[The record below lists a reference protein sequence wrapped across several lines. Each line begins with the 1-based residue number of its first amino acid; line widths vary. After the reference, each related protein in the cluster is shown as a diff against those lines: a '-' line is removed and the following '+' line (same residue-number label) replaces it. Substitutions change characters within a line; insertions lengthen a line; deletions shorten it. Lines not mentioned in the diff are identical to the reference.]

1 MTMKM
6 QKLAQSILKL
16 ADTARRDL
24 EAYTVRHKS
33 LQVEVS
39 DGEVETLREAQAT
52 GVGVRV
58 IDGGRLGLAFTT
70 RLDEGSLRDT
80 IRLATDNAQSAT
92 PDEYNTL
99 PSPKPVKD
107 MDLLD
112 PAMAQIPVDTKIQLA
127 RDVEKAA
134 RAYDPR
140 VTKVRQAA
148 YGDAVY
154 EVGISNSRGLS
165 VGYEGAYCSTSLL
178 VVAEAEGQA
187 EVGWSYDLSRSF
199 DKLDPTKVGREAAAK
214 AVEMLGAGTLTTC
227 RVPILLA
234 PDVAAD
240 FLDVLGPALTAEAV
254 QKGKSLFAGKLGER
268 VGSTQ
273 LNVMDSGLLPQGLAT
288 APVDDEGVPSQDTM
302 LLDQGILQTYLY
314 NSYSAARDG
323 VESTGNGVRASFRG
337 ALSSGPRNIHIQPGN
352 RSQSELMGEISRGL
366 LVTNVM
372 GMHTANPISGEF
384 SVGASGLWI
393 EGGKPI
399 RPVRGVAIAGN
410 LIDFLKH
417 IVAVGSDLRFFG
429 SVGSPSLLVEG
440 ITISGE

>member
-24 EAYTVRHKS
+24 EVYTVRHKS

-240 FLDVLGPALTAEAV
+240 FLDVLGPANSRSGA
-254 QKGKSLFAGKLGER
+254 KGKITFR
-268 VGSTQ
+268 WQ
-273 LNVMDSGLLPQGLAT
+273 
-288 APVDDEGVPSQDTM
+288 
-302 LLDQGILQTYLY
+302 
-314 NSYSAARDG
+314 AR
-323 VESTGNGVRASFRG
+323 
-337 ALSSGPRNIHIQPGN
+337 
-352 RSQSELMGEISRGL
+352 
-366 LVTNVM
+366 
-372 GMHTANPISGEF
+372 
-384 SVGASGLWI
+384 
-393 EGGKPI
+393 
-399 RPVRGVAIAGN
+399 
-410 LIDFLKH
+410 
-417 IVAVGSDLRFFG
+417 
-429 SVGSPSLLVEG
+429 
-440 ITISGE
+440 

>member
-24 EAYTVRHKS
+24 EVYTVRHKS

-134 RAYDPR
+134 RA
-140 VTKVRQAA
+140 
-148 YGDAVY
+148 
-154 EVGISNSRGLS
+154 LS
-165 VGYEGAYCSTSLL
+165 L
-178 VVAEAEGQA
+178 
-187 EVGWSYDLSRSF
+187 
-199 DKLDPTKVGREAAAK
+199 
-214 AVEMLGAGTLTTC
+214 
-227 RVPILLA
+227 
-234 PDVAAD
+234 
-240 FLDVLGPALTAEAV
+240 
-254 QKGKSLFAGKLGER
+254 
-268 VGSTQ
+268 
-273 LNVMDSGLLPQGLAT
+273 
-288 APVDDEGVPSQDTM
+288 
-302 LLDQGILQTYLY
+302 
-314 NSYSAARDG
+314 
-323 VESTGNGVRASFRG
+323 
-337 ALSSGPRNIHIQPGN
+337 IHI
-352 RSQSELMGEISRGL
+352 
-366 LVTNVM
+366 
-372 GMHTANPISGEF
+372 
-384 SVGASGLWI
+384 
-393 EGGKPI
+393 
-399 RPVRGVAIAGN
+399 
-410 LIDFLKH
+410 
-417 IVAVGSDLRFFG
+417 
-429 SVGSPSLLVEG
+429 
-440 ITISGE
+440 

>member
-6 QKLAQSILKL
+6 QELAQSILKL

-24 EAYTVRHKS
+24 EVYTVRHKS

-352 RSQSELMGEISRGL
+352 RSQSELLGEISRGL

>member
-1 MTMKM
+1 M
-6 QKLAQSILKL
+6 
-16 ADTARRDL
+16 
-24 EAYTVRHKS
+24 
-33 LQVEVS
+33 
-39 DGEVETLREAQAT
+39 
-52 GVGVRV
+52 
-58 IDGGRLGLAFTT
+58 
-70 RLDEGSLRDT
+70 
-80 IRLATDNAQSAT
+80 
-92 PDEYNTL
+92 
-99 PSPKPVKD
+99 
-107 MDLLD
+107 
-112 PAMAQIPVDTKIQLA
+112 
-127 RDVEKAA
+127 
-134 RAYDPR
+134 
-140 VTKVRQAA
+140 
-148 YGDAVY
+148 
-154 EVGISNSRGLS
+154 
-165 VGYEGAYCSTSLL
+165 
-178 VVAEAEGQA
+178 
-187 EVGWSYDLSRSF
+187 
-199 DKLDPTKVGREAAAK
+199 
-214 AVEMLGAGTLTTC
+214 
-227 RVPILLA
+227 
-234 PDVAAD
+234 
-240 FLDVLGPALTAEAV
+240 

>member
-1 MTMKM
+1 MKM
-6 QKLAQSILKL
+6 QELAQSILKL
-16 ADTARRDL
+16 ADTAHRDV
-24 EAYTVRHKS
+24 EVYTVRHKS

-39 DGEVETLREAQAT
+39 DSKVETLREAQAT

-70 RLDEGSLRDT
+70 CLDEESLRDT

-99 PSPKPVKD
+99 PSPKPVKA
-107 MDLLD
+107 MSLLD
-112 PAMAQIPVDTKIQLA
+112 PAMAQVPVDTKIQLA

-302 LLDQGILQTYLY
+302 LLDQGVLKRYLY

-352 RSQSELMGEISRGL
+352 RSHSELLGEISRGL

-417 IVAVGSDLRFFG
+417 LVAVGSDLRFFG

>member
-24 EAYTVRHKS
+24 EVYTVRHKS

-70 RLDEGSLRDT
+70 LLDEGSLRDT

-352 RSQSELMGEISRGL
+352 RSQSELLGEISRGL

>member
-24 EAYTVRHKS
+24 EVYTVRHKS

>member
-24 EAYTVRHKS
+24 EVYTVRHKS

-352 RSQSELMGEISRGL
+352 RSQSELLGEISRGL